1 MKKDKEKNETDIS
14 CCDQNIKR
22 TLMTNSGIGNDNSST
37 PMLSIAFGFELEFDS
52 G

>member
-1 MKKDKEKNETDIS
+1 MKKDKEKYETDIS

-22 TLMTNSGIGNDNSST
+22 TPMTSSGIGNNNSST
-37 PMLSIAFGFELEFDS
+37 SMLSITFGFEFEFDS

>member
-22 TLMTNSGIGNDNSST
+22 TLLTSSGIRNNNSST
-37 PMLSIAFGFELEFDS
+37 SMLSIAFGFEFEFDS